1 MPITLLPFLALAV
14 VRVNS
19 EPHLGYVRQKGVR
32 PRQRADHARGCPPG
46 ATALAG
52 PIAVVNIAL
61 SQLLHG
67 ATAPCLRAPA
77 DTAQMNPWDNSV
89 SRSRGKQAVHIIHEH
104 RKPATGSLYEGL
116 AVTSGEKVH
125 ANILTIRG
133 KKRGIQ

>member
-19 EPHLGYVRQKGVR
+19 EPHLGYVRQKGVY
-32 PRQRADHARGCPPG
+32 PRQRADHARGCPP
-46 ATALAG
+46 
-52 PIAVVNIAL
+52 
-61 SQLLHG
+61 G

-89 SRSRGKQAVHIIHEH
+89 SRSREKQAVHIIHEH

-133 KKRGIQ
+133 KNRGIQ